1 MITLNKTALFAP
13 EKLASTFSYPEYM
26 ELMETVVSEGRT
38 TGPTQN
44 EDYAAYTKLNLTRMQ
59 RLNKTVK
66 IGESLEKLT
75 QSIQSPQK
83 WYVLTEAWCGDAAQC
98 VPVIAKIA
106 ELNPVIDLTLLLRDD
121 NPGLMDQYLTNG
133 GRSIPKLI
141 ALDSEGNELFT
152 WGPRPAGAQ
161 EIYTEFKANP
171 GRPFSELTE
180 AIQKWYNAD
189 KTVSTQEELFEQIK
203 KSIQLP

>member
-1 MITLNKTALFAP
+1 
-13 EKLASTFSYPEYM
+13 M
-26 ELMETVVSEGRT
+26 ELMETVVREGRT

-189 KTVSTQEELFEQIK
+189 KTASTQEELLEQIK
-203 KSIQLP
+203 KSILLP